1 MTLHASAPSTTA
13 VCFLLILALLAL
25 VCLVLMVM
33 IVRLRRQ
40 WTLQQQQQQTTN
52 QVLTTD
58 DVESSKPSGQS
69 ASTLEARYS
78 RVERQLVNR
87 FVVDL
92 EPVLRGSP
100 AQEGSTSRPAPSLC
114 CAICLGPFRVA
125 QVVSWSSGGHPT
137 CCQSPR
143 HVFHHYCVKKWLLHH
158 DTCPVCRQ
166 FLLVPSPASSSSASV
181 RSAFSL
187 VSRASTI
194 STIPAVVEC
203 RSRSLEVKAGAAQ
216 PVNDFPIPATPP
228 PSQFPRYC
236 RVKSRNSYDLFD
248 LRYGMLRMTISPRMR
263 ASSSFA
269 SLQVLVGPLAETHKG
284 QVGTNTPFPLHDDS
298 DTEDGVSARQIE
310 FQILAAPSGGM
321 EHWRCFDASLQR
333 FRKLREKSKVSADQ
347 LASLRYSETCQTRA
361 RRVVRPLPDRSARL
375 RDAATRNIR

>member
-1 MTLHASAPSTTA
+1 
-13 VCFLLILALLAL
+13 
-25 VCLVLMVM
+25 M

-52 QVLTTD
+52 HVLTTD

-69 ASTLEARYS
+69 AAALEARYS
-78 RVERQLVNR
+78 RIERQLVNR

-92 EPVLRGSP
+92 EPILSSSP
-100 AQEGSTSRPAPSLC
+100 AKEGSVPPPSRPAPSLC

-125 QVVSWSSGGHPT
+125 QVVSWSSGAHPT

-166 FLLVPSPASSSSASV
+166 VLLVSSPASSSSASV

-203 RSRSLEVKAGAAQ
+203 RSRSLEVKAGAAP
-216 PVNDFPIPATPP
+216 PVHDFLVPATTL

-269 SLQVLVGPLAETHKG
+269 SLQVLVGPSEAHKG
-284 QVGTNTPFPLHDDS
+284 QVGTNTPFPLNDDL

-321 EHWRCFDASLQR
+321 AHWRCFDATLQR
-333 FRKLREKSKVSADQ
+333 FRKLREKSKVFADQ
-347 LASLRYSETCQTRA
+347 LESLRYSETCQTRA
-361 RRVVRPLPDRSARL
+361 RRAVQPFPDRSERR
-375 RDAATRNIR
+375 RDAATQNIW